1 VDFRVESDDNANM
14 LFVDGGE
21 DRVGI
26 GTGSPQQTLHI
37 ERTNGPHLLLSRIS
51 TGISFTDGT
60 TLGHIE
66 IGGQDADSTYDG
78 DAAQIIAQASGAW
91 TSSSHPTEI
100 LFNTTAASSTSAT
113 TAMTIGADGVVT
125 ITGAIAGATNTNLG
139 KIKYFG
145 VATLAGDG
153 SATSTATDYTTS
165 GATITVPSADVANCT
180 KLIIM
185 FNGSK
190 RVNRYTSGGHAH
202 ADFRIQRTAPSA
214 VDYKEHTIGSAVD
227 SPGEQYPTN
236 QLTIFDENL
245 GSGDHTY
252 TMYFR
257 KAHGN
262 DAYSG
267 TIHYKHR
274 DITMMAI
281 GI

>member
-1 VDFRVESDDNANM
+1 A
-14 LFVDGGE
+14 DGA
-21 DRVGI
+21 V
-26 GTGSPQQTLHI
+26 SPT
-37 ERTNGPHLLLSRIS
+37 ERMRI
-51 TGISFTDGT
+51 D
-60 TLGHIE
+60 
-66 IGGQDADSTYDG
+66 
-78 DAAQIIAQASGAW
+78 ASG
-91 TSSSHPTEI
+91 
-100 LFNTTAASSTSAT
+100 
-113 TAMTIGADGVVT
+113 VT

-153 SATSTATDYTTS
+153 SATSTATDYTSS

-185 FNGSK
+185 FNGSNRINK
-190 RVNRYTSGGHAH
+190 STVNHAH

-227 SPGEQYPTN
+227 SPGEHLVTN

-257 KAHGN
+257 KASGN
-262 DAYSG
+262 DAYSAA
-267 TIHYKHR
+267 IYYKQR